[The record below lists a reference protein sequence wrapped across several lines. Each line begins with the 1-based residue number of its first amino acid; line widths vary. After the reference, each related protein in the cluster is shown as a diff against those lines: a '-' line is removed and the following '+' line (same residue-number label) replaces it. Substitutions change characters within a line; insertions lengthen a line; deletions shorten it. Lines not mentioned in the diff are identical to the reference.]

1 MNALDRETNGKL
13 QRLESIDARLQHH
26 ERTVRFGLMW
36 LSVIGVT
43 TLGLMVYLITRV

>member
-1 MNALDRETNGKL
+1 MNVLNRETLGKL
-13 QRLESIDARLQHH
+13 QRLESIDAHLQQH

-36 LSVIGVT
+36 FSVLGIT